1 MSVLTPDAG
10 AITGRHPEA
19 AVGARYIVFE
29 HQDLDFMASIGLPAD
44 PIPQD
49 LVTLNVDFFEWNQP
63 TESTDLD
70 IAGLEL
76 HRFCGHFVSLPTC

>member
-10 AITGRHPEA
+10 AITGGHPEA
-19 AVGARYIVFE
+19 AVGAPYIVFE
-29 HQDLDFMASIGLPAD
+29 HQDLDFMVSIGLPAD
-44 PIPQD
+44 PIPKD